1 MPKGCISVM
10 VAPELEARMRAI
22 AESEGRSL
30 SNYINGILLRAHPPE
45 GKVMRLAESKPRR
58 PK

>member
-10 VAPELEARMRAI
+10 VSPELEARMRAI
-22 AESEGRSL
+22 AVTEGRSL
-30 SNYINGILLRAHPPE
+30 SNYINGILERTHPPE
-45 GKVMRLAESKPRR
+45 RKVMHLAESKPQR

>member
-10 VAPELEARMRAI
+10 VSASLEARMKAV
-22 AESEGRSL
+22 AATEGRSL
-30 SNYINGILLRAHPPE
+30 SNYINGILERTHPPE

-58 PK
+58 SK